1 MGTDYGSGYPG
12 DPATKAWLSRSCI
25 PIFGFPST
33 VVAYVGCLLAVNSC
47 SEQIGLVR
55 FSWSTTK
62 KILLAKG
69 PEVTWEDDGDD
80 DDDEEAASTSPTPW

>member
-1 MGTDYGSGYPG
+1 MP
-12 DPATKAWLSRSCI
+12 LC
-25 PIFGFPST
+25 
-33 VVAYVGCLLAVNSC
+33 V
-47 SEQIGLVR
+47 GLVR

-80 DDDEEAASTSPTPW
+80 DGDEEAASRGYTFACMRASFPLGCRSAHSYLG